1 MADAA
6 VVAKSAERGCLENC
20 RKLLQAQVDAAAVEV
35 EQARSQIAAERRRKE
50 DELTAARAAFEK
62 IKPPA
67 SASPLADRVGIPAW
81 LLDLLTAALGS
92 MAANGLACGLIA
104 FAAHHRRYDPVEI
117 AEIVVEP
124 ALIVRPT
131 EHAAR
136 FAVEA
141 LQPAKGKR
149 LDLMAVHAAYR
160 AWCARK
166 GMQPLSANQIG
177 TALAQLFDE
186 AGITVAKR
194 QGRFV
199 AMVFRWQPTRKARR

>member
-1 MADAA
+1 
-6 VVAKSAERGCLENC
+6 
-20 RKLLQAQVDAAAVEV
+20 
-35 EQARSQIAAERRRKE
+35 
-50 DELTAARAAFEK
+50 
-62 IKPPA
+62 
-67 SASPLADRVGIPAW
+67 
-81 LLDLLTAALGS
+81 

-124 ALIVRPT
+124 ALIVHPT

-149 LDLMAVHAAYR
+149 LDLMAVHVAYR

-166 GMQPLSANQIG
+166 GTQPLSANQIG
-177 TALAQLFDE
+177 TALAQLFNE

-199 AMVFRWQPTRKARR
+199 AIGVSLAANSESKALTLSANSSG